1 MHPGWIAIMRRRTKL
16 VKMACTLVVLSGVP
30 AASVAGEGMIM
41 ISGDCPYMVLDTSE
55 GQALIKKVTGTSP
68 ETGDILEGKFRPK
81 EFSTL
86 ENRRTGKTL
95 KVWVDLVN
103 EHGNRALS
111 RHGRYCS

>member
-1 MHPGWIAIMRRRTKL
+1 MRTQTSL
-16 VKMACTLVVLSGVP
+16 LKMACTVVLLSGLP
-30 AASVAGEGMIM
+30 TASLAGEGMIM
-41 ISGDCPYMVLDTSE
+41 VSGDCSYMVLDTEE

-68 ETGDILEGKFRPK
+68 ETGDILEGEFQPK

-95 KVWVDLVN
+95 KVWVDMID

-111 RHGRYCS
+111 EHGRYC